1 MTKKPRRRPVERAA
15 RGGRKPDP
23 EAVQR
28 DWSIPTKD
36 WPLLDEARLG
46 YWRAVLSGN
55 QKRIASALKAWS
67 DLLRVPLTRKT

>member
-1 MTKKPRRRPVERAA
+1 MRVPRNRKPRRRF
-15 RGGRKPDP
+15 KPKP
-23 EAVQR
+23 PA
-28 DWSIPTKD
+28 KD

-55 QKRIASALKAWS
+55 QKRTASALKAWS